1 MGEKR
6 KEKKALPKAKCS
18 TTADMH
24 RTNKKRM
31 WHAFSDTTKI
41 YFLSLEGAARNTWA
55 PPTHQQIHH
64 TR

>member
-41 YFLSLEGAARNTWA
+41 YFLSLEGAARNT
-55 PPTHQQIHH
+55 
-64 TR
+64 